1 MQSLRF
7 LNLELRVF
15 CLATKEFPLI
25 RDAVPEDISE
35 IQELIMQL
43 AIQEGLPEHVHCTDE
58 QLLQALFEG
67 GDTPLGKPCVFVKV
81 VEHPTGPKR
90 LAAFTLF
97 WYDFP
102 TWSGKHGIY
111 IEDIC
116 VREELRGQGYGSYL
130 MSHLAQICVNSG
142 FSRLAWWVKN
152 SNTTAIEFYERMN
165 ANIMDHFTVR
175 HLEGEGLHELAKG
188 I

>member
-1 MQSLRF
+1 MTS
-7 LNLELRVF
+7 
-15 CLATKEFPLI
+15 KEFPLI
-25 RDAVPEDISE
+25 RDVVKEDIPE

-58 QLLQALFEG
+58 QLATAFFEG
-67 GDTPLGKPCVFVKV
+67 TGTPLGRPAVFVKV

-130 MSHLAQICVNSG
+130 MSHLAQICVTSG
-142 FSRLAWWVKN
+142 YSRLAWWVKN
-152 SNTTAIEFYERMN
+152 SNTSAIEFYERMN
-165 ANIMDHFTVR
+165 ADIKDDFTVR
-175 HLEGEGLHELAKG
+175 HLEGEALKDLAKG

>member
-1 MQSLRF
+1 MTS
-7 LNLELRVF
+7 
-15 CLATKEFPLI
+15 KEFPLI
-25 RDAVPEDISE
+25 RDAVREDIPE

-58 QLLQALFEG
+58 QLITAFFEG
-67 GDTPLGKPCVFVKV
+67 SGTPLAKPAVFVKV
-81 VEHPTGPKR
+81 IEHPTGPKR

-130 MSHLAQICVNSG
+130 MSHLAQICVASG
-142 FSRLAWWVKN
+142 YSRLAWWVKN
-152 SNTTAIEFYERMN
+152 SNTSAIEFYERMN
-165 ANIMDHFTVR
+165 ADIKDDFTVR
-175 HLEGEGLHELAKG
+175 HLEGEALKDLAKG
-188 I
+188 V

>member
-1 MQSLRF
+1 MIS
-7 LNLELRVF
+7 
-15 CLATKEFPLI
+15 KEFPLI
-25 RDAVPEDISE
+25 RDAVEEDIPE

-58 QLLQALFEG
+58 QLATAFFEG
-67 GDTPLGKPCVFVKV
+67 SGTPLGKPAVFVKV

-90 LAAFTLF
+90 IAAFTLF

-116 VREELRGQGYGSYL
+116 VREQLRGQGYGSYL

-152 SNTTAIEFYERMN
+152 SNTSAIEFYERMN
-165 ANIMDHFTVR
+165 ADIKDDFTVR
-175 HLEGEGLHELAKG
+175 HLEGERLENLAKG
-188 I
+188 IK